1 MKYEY
6 DAQLLKV
13 VKWCSAI
20 DLTYSYQLRGVCPT
34 ITLIEVEDDYHSYEN
49 VERLLN
55 IAGIFASKSL
65 VNYLRNNME
74 TL

>member
-6 DAQLLKV
+6 DVQSLKV
-13 VKWCSAI
+13 VKWCSVI
-20 DLTYSYQLRGVCPT
+20 DLTYSYQLRGISPT
-34 ITLIEVEDDYHSYEN
+34 ITLIDVEDDYHSYEN

-55 IAGIFASKSL
+55 IAGIFATKSL
-65 VNYLRNNME
+65 VNYLRNTME

>member
-1 MKYEY
+1 MKYDY
-6 DAQLLKV
+6 DVQSLKV
-13 VKWCSAI
+13 VKWCSVI
-20 DLTYSYQLRGVCPT
+20 DLTYSYQLRGVSPT

-55 IAGIFASKSL
+55 IANIPASRGL

>member
-6 DAQLLKV
+6 DVRSLKV

-20 DLTYSYQLRGVCPT
+20 DLTYRYQLRGISPT
-34 ITLIEVEDDYHSYEN
+34 ITLIDVTDDYHSHET

-55 IAGIFASKSL
+55 IAGIFASSSL